1 MLKVESNFLS
11 SVFFDSGSNE
21 CLQVSFVDTRV
32 HPIDLYFEG
41 IRRLLFI
48 EELLMKDWI
57 QLVVSEEIRRLLI
70 IDPFSA
76 GLRIVFSILVTHNAR
91 LFLDDEVAEV
101 FTCFSLFDM
110 LCLFS
115 GRVGDFV
122 FVV

>member
-11 SVFFDSGSNE
+11 RVFFDSGSNE

-57 QLVVSEEIRRLLI
+57 
-70 IDPFSA
+70 
-76 GLRIVFSILVTHNAR
+76 
-91 LFLDDEVAEV
+91 
-101 FTCFSLFDM
+101 
-110 LCLFS
+110 
-115 GRVGDFV
+115 
-122 FVV
+122 